1 MKTLYPLFLLS
12 ILLFGACSYL
22 SSPKKVECCENKA
35 ACCYGQICC
44 LPRYAK
50 AAGVEPKVFTPEVPV
65 YGAWQDLTPPPGA
78 VIIKRGWLA
87 RHNPFGGSEE
97 EPKPQE
103 QPQPQAQVQAP
114 AAQAPAQDQ
123 QAKQETSKEEQKE
136 DKSFLGRLW
145 PF

>member
-12 ILLFGACSYL
+12 ILLVGACSYL

-35 ACCYGQICC
+35 ACCYGQMCC

-65 YGAWQDLTPPPGA
+65 YGAWQDLEPPPGS
-78 VIIKRGWLA
+78 VIVKPGLLTRF
-87 RHNPFGGSEE
+87 NPFRRSEE
-97 EPKPQE
+97 EQKPQA
-103 QPQPQAQVQAP
+103 QPQPQVQPQAQPQA
-114 AAQAPAQDQ
+114 QSQDQ
-123 QAKQETSKEEQKE
+123 QAKQDTNTEEPKE
-136 DKSFLGRLW
+136 DKGFLGRLW

>member
-50 AAGVEPKVFTPEVPV
+50 AAGVEPKVFTPEVPT
-65 YGAWQDLTPPPGA
+65 YGAWKDLEPPPGG
-78 VIIKRGWLA
+78 VIVKRGWLA
-87 RHNPFGGSEE
+87 RHNPFGSSEE
-97 EPKPQE
+97 EEKPQA
-103 QPQPQAQVQAP
+103 QPQPQAQ
-114 AAQAPAQDQ
+114 AQAQPQDE
-123 QAKQETSKEEQKE
+123 QAKQDTAKAEQKE
-136 DKSFLGRLW
+136 DKGFLGRLW

>member
-22 SSPKKVECCENKA
+22 SSPKKVECCESKA
-35 ACCYGQICC
+35 TCCYGQMCC
-44 LPRYAK
+44 LPRYAT

-87 RHNPFGGSEE
+87 QIIESSPHKLARDERIPLHEREFDVRNIRPLRRIEVVRIDLVL
-97 EPKPQE
+97 
-103 QPQPQAQVQAP
+103 A
-114 AAQAPAQDQ
+114 
-123 QAKQETSKEEQKE
+123 
-136 DKSFLGRLW
+136 
-145 PF
+145 

>member
-12 ILLFGACSYL
+12 ILLFGACSYMA
-22 SSPKKVECCENKA
+22 SSKKVECCENKA

-87 RHNPFGGSEE
+87 RHNPFGSSEE
-97 EPKPQE
+97 EQKPQE
-103 QPQPQAQVQAP
+103 QPQAQSQAQP
-114 AAQAPAQDQ
+114 QDQ
-123 QAKQETSKEEQKE
+123 QAQQDTGKEEQKE
-136 DKSFLGRLW
+136 DKGFLGQLW

>member
-50 AAGVEPKVFTPEVPV
+50 AAGVEPKGFTPEVPV

-97 EPKPQE
+97 EQKTQALPPPQA
-103 QPQPQAQVQAP
+103 QAQVQP
-114 AAQAPAQDQ
+114 PDQ
-123 QAKQETSKEEQKE
+123 QAQQDTSKEGQKE
-136 DKSFLGRLW
+136 DKGFLGRLW

>member
-1 MKTLYPLFLLS
+1 MKTLYSLFLLS
-12 ILLFGACSYL
+12 ILLFGACSYF

-35 ACCYGQICC
+35 ACCYGQMCC
-44 LPRYAK
+44 LPRYAT

-78 VIIKRGWLA
+78 VIVKRGWLA
-87 RHNPFGGSEE
+87 RFNPFGGSDEE
-97 EPKPQE
+97 QKPQAPPPPP
-103 QPQPQAQVQAP
+103 PQAQAQVQP
-114 AAQAPAQDQ
+114 QDQ
-123 QAKQETSKEEQKE
+123 QAQPDTGKDGQKE